1 MKGHRF
7 MSRWDRA
14 KDSEN
19 IVEKKVCENEKGR
32 RQEKKFFFFFGV
44 KWMIGIWYGG
54 GGQAAV
60 KVASPVECPV
70 GRHQLGKLGR

>member
-1 MKGHRF
+1 

-32 RQEKKFFFFFGV
+32 RQEKNFFFFFWCEV
-44 KWMIGIWYGG
+44 DDWDMVWGG
-54 GGQAAV
+54 D
-60 KVASPVECPV
+60 
-70 GRHQLGKLGR
+70 RQL